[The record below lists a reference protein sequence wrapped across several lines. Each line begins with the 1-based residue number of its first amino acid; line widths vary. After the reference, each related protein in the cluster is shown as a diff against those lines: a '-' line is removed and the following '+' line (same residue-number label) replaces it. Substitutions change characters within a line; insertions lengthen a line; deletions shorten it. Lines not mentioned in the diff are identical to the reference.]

1 MPRDWH
7 PIRFF
12 VREDGRR
19 YPTIL
24 FWLFFVPLLALV
36 IGGCYA
42 VLNRRTEQIRLAT
55 ALMGTPTPAATE
67 TSAPTAT
74 STPGLATGEPTPTEY
89 VYDDPSSWEF
99 VERTDPSGTTYL
111 DLQDWQKEQVWH
123 AFEEFWDI
131 YNRNETGLPSW
142 ETLEPYIAGAFVDF
156 ARGDYDSA
164 LGTGRYIYLVERVED
179 IPHRAMI
186 LGSSGREGVKV
197 KVIFVMERSY
207 QVQYRDVTTGAVVE
221 DGKWLPYQTWNFIMS
236 FRNRRWV
243 IEQENHELFA
253 Q

>member
-55 ALMGTPTPAATE
+55 ALTGTPTPAATE

-74 STPGLATGEPTPTEY
+74 STLGLATGEPTPTEY
-89 VYDDPSSWEF
+89 VYDDPSGWGF
-99 VERTDPSGTTYL
+99 VERTDPGGTTYL

-123 AFEEFWDI
+123 AFDEFWNLLYHND
-131 YNRNETGLPSW
+131 NGLPAW
-142 ETLEPYIAGAFVDF
+142 EQLEPYVAGSFIEF
-156 ARGDYDSA
+156 AKGTFDYADQNGKY
-164 LGTGRYIYLVERVED
+164 LYIVEGIND
-179 IPHRAMI
+179 IPHRAIVLRSAGDGGVQVGVI
-186 LGSSGREGVKV
+186 LG
-197 KVIFVMERSY
+197 MDRSY
-207 QVQYRDVTTGAVVE
+207 QIQYRDPVTGQVLE
-221 DGKWLPYQTWNFIMS
+221 QDKWLPYETWS
-236 FRNRRWV
+236 FVMIFKDGHWV
-243 IEQENHELFA
+243 IQDEEHEAFGG
-253 Q
+253 